1 MAAAIVW
8 HLNVAATS
16 TLANTSKPV
25 RSINS
30 RLLVGTSIFITVFIV
45 LLAVS
50 ISYSVHTRAEA
61 ARFDALTGV
70 VYGILGATDIDSNAQ
85 LSVSSASLPDD
96 RLNSFNAS
104 LYAEIVG
111 NDRSTLW
118 KSNSAIEA
126 LPPTSVR
133 PINDWMFEKVETGDG
148 IDLLRVQYVIAWQ
161 LDNGEE
167 LPFIVNVAENVED
180 LASQLKRFDR
190 VLWLALLAVAP
201 ILPLVQ
207 WIMLRVSLKP
217 LRDMGREIEEI
228 EQGKRDTLSDV
239 VPKELEPLTS
249 GLNAL
254 LRSERERHKQYKN
267 LLGDLSHNLK
277 TPLSVLQNIGE
288 KDALN
293 GTGILQQTQ
302 LMKSSLARYAQRA
315 TIRSPRYLS
324 PSINARPFINRITQS
339 LNKLYDNP
347 VVNFTIQVEDDFSVR
362 MDESD
367 LLEIMGNVLENACKY
382 GAHNVS
388 IQQSIELQGTSRHK
402 TLIIED
408 DGPGWPAGDLSHF
421 TQRGIRADS
430 HTSGQGIGLAATQ
443 QIMQAYGGTMV
454 LSRAGQTGAMV
465 QLQFS

>member
-1 MAAAIVW
+1 M
-8 HLNVAATS
+8 
-16 TLANTSKPV
+16 
-25 RSINS
+25 
-30 RLLVGTSIFITVFIV
+30 

-50 ISYSVHTRAEA
+50 ISYSVHTRAET

-70 VYGILGATDIDSNAQ
+70 VYGILGATDIDGNAQ
-85 LSVSSASLPDD
+85 LSVNSASLPDD
-96 RLNSFNAS
+96 RLNSFNAN

-111 NDRSTLW
+111 NDRSVLW

-126 LPPTSVR
+126 LPSTSVR
-133 PINDWMFEKVETGDG
+133 PINDWMFEKVETDNGT
-148 IDLLRVQYVIAWQ
+148 DLLRVQYVIAWQ

-167 LPFIVNVAENVED
+167 LPFIVHVAEDVED

-201 ILPLVQ
+201 ILPLAQ
-207 WIMLRVSLKP
+207 WAMLRISLKP
-217 LRDMGREIEEI
+217 LHDMGREIEEI

-239 VPKELEPLTS
+239 VPVELEPLTS

-254 LRSERERHKQYKN
+254 LRSERDRHTQYKN

-288 KDALN
+288 RDVQN
-293 GTGILQQTQ
+293 GQGILQQTQ

-347 VVNFTIQVEDDFSVR
+347 AVNFTVLVDDDFSVR

-382 GAHNVS
+382 GAHNVNVS
-388 IQQSIELQGTSRHK
+388 QTAEVAGGNRQRIIV
-402 TLIIED
+402 IED
-408 DGPGWPAGDLSHF
+408 DGPGWPDGDLSQF
-421 TQRGIRADS
+421 VQRGVRADS
-430 HTSGQGIGLAATQ
+430 QTTGQGIGLAATQ
-443 QIMQAYGGTMV
+443 QIMQAYGGTMT
-454 LSRAGQTGAMV
+454 LSRAEHTGAIV
-465 QLQFS
+465 ELQFS